1 MSYVNIR
8 LYFQNKLEEANEMT
22 AVNAHSFIE
31 ENINESKDI
40 IDNVYTN
47 KTLYSEIIYLMEN
60 GYNKHLEHKMD
71 KLFKSQ
77 ENKFNGFENYFNSC
91 LIRNSSMTGI
101 SICSL
106 KQDEVFVYNLKTGVV
121 FPKNSDETNILE
133 QSTESFDS
141 LKIMPSHKAHYL
153 ESQVNVFSIAYC
165 VKERF
170 TTSNLG
176 FIIIDYEINSLKNK
190 LSISVKEFQ
199 GRIAVFTLQGGII
212 FDTAGKPEYKNLFS
226 DLKNNIT
233 SSDTYKSNMIHT
245 VTSASTGILTA
256 AVLPKQAI
264 YTYLSMLTKTIF
276 FIAGICILAILL
288 LTTFA
293 IKRFSTRIASLVQGI
308 KTIKKGDL
316 SYRIEVEKNG
326 DELSE
331 IAVSFNGMCQDLKN
345 YIDKAYMADIK
356 QKNAQI
362 KVLQS
367 QINPHL
373 LYNTLESIRMRVLA
387 GDDKEAGEMIYLL
400 ASFYRST
407 IKEKMVISIS
417 EEAKYAKMY
426 LELHNIKSINQIS
439 VIFDVDE
446 ELSDFGILKHTLQP
460 LIENF
465 ICHGINMDRE
475 DNQLI
480 IKVCKENGDI
490 CILIEDNGTGISK
503 EKLDTIKKALKSGSE
518 SQIGIGIKNV
528 HERIVLLFGDG
539 YGLKIMSSLGQGTAV
554 YIGVPAIL
562 KEEMEQY
569 VQSFHRR

>member
-1 MSYVNIR
+1 MSYINIR
-8 LYFQNKLEEANEMT
+8 LYFHDKLRAANEAT
-22 AVNAHSFIE
+22 AVNAHSFIDE
-31 ENINESKDI
+31 KTTESKNIIENI
-40 IDNVYTN
+40 YTN
-47 KTLYSEIIYLMEN
+47 KMLYTEIIYLMEN
-60 GYNKHLEHKMD
+60 GYNKHLEYKMD
-71 KLFKSQ
+71 RLFKSQ
-77 ENKFNGFENYFNSC
+77 ENKYNGFENYFNSC
-91 LIRNSSMTGI
+91 LIRNDSMTGI
-101 SICSL
+101 SIYSL
-106 KQDEVFVYNLKTGVV
+106 KQDEVFVYALKTGVV
-121 FPKNSDETNILE
+121 FKKSSDEMNLLE
-133 QSTESFDS
+133 QWTESFDS
-141 LKIMPSHKAHYL
+141 TKIIPSHKAHYL
-153 ESQVNVFSIAYC
+153 ENQVNVFSIAYC

-176 FIIIDYEINSLKNK
+176 FIIIDYKVDAIENKISL
-190 LSISVKEFQ
+190 SAKELQ
-199 GRIAVFTLQGGII
+199 GRIIVFTPQGGII
-212 FDTAGKPEYKNLFS
+212 FDTAGKPDYKNLFS
-226 DLKNNIT
+226 KLKNNNN
-233 SSDTYKSNMIHT
+233 SSDTYKSSMIYT

-276 FIAGICILAILL
+276 FIAGICIMAILL

-293 IKRFSTRIASLVQGI
+293 IKRFSIRIASLVQGI

-407 IKEKMVISIS
+407 IREKMVISIS
-417 EEAKYAKMY
+417 EEANYAKMY
-426 LELHNIKSINQIS
+426 LELHNIKSINHIS

-465 ICHGINMDRE
+465 ICHGINLDRG
-475 DNQLI
+475 NNRLI
-480 IKVCKENGDI
+480 IKVYKENEDI
-490 CILIEDNGTGISK
+490 CILIEDNGIGISK
-503 EKLDTIKKALKSGSE
+503 EKLDTIEKALKSGSE
-518 SQIGIGIKNV
+518 SQIGIGINNV
-528 HERIVLLFGDG
+528 HERLVLLFGDG
-539 YGLKIMSSLGQGTAV
+539 YGLRIMSNLGQGTAV
-554 YIGVPAIL
+554 YIRIPAIPRG
-562 KEEMEQY
+562 EMEQY
-569 VQSFHRR
+569 VQSFHR